1 MQHRFYFST
10 NTIIVT
16 HSFHSCK
23 MLIPIIEQVHEPSK
37 IRRSTMSILDECC
50 KTSESL
56 AMASVPMQEWCE
68 PYDWNTALS
77 KGTIFPCLN
86 MEFFR
91 AQDIPCSICSE
102 SQSPQAK
109 KLNEINTI
117 SFAVNDLTLYL
128 DTHPTC
134 EKGLSLLKELLKKRL
149 DLLAEYAE
157 EYVPLTHLSM
167 ITGTPDTCEYGWP
180 EGPLPWEG
188 GHI

>member
-1 MQHRFYFST
+1 
-10 NTIIVT
+10 
-16 HSFHSCK
+16 
-23 MLIPIIEQVHEPSK
+23 
-37 IRRSTMSILDECC
+37 MSILDECC
-50 KTSESL
+50 KTSETL

-77 KGTIFPCLN
+77 KGTIFPCLH

-91 AQDIPCSICSE
+91 AEDIPCSICSE
-102 SQSPQAK
+102 NQSPQAK
-109 KLNEINTI
+109 KLNEINTV
-117 SFAVNDLTLYL
+117 SFAINDLTLYL

-134 EKGLSLLKELLKKRL
+134 EKGLSLLKDLLKKRL

-167 ITGTPDTCEYGWP
+167 ITGTPDTREYGWP

>member
-1 MQHRFYFST
+1 
-10 NTIIVT
+10 
-16 HSFHSCK
+16 
-23 MLIPIIEQVHEPSK
+23 
-37 IRRSTMSILDECC
+37 MSILDECC
-50 KTSESL
+50 KTSETL
-56 AMASVPMQEWCE
+56 AMASVPLQEWCE
-68 PYDWNTALS
+68 PNDLNTALS

-91 AQDIPCSICSE
+91 AEDIPCSICNE
-102 SQSPQAK
+102 NQSPQAK

-117 SFAVNDLTLYL
+117 S
-128 DTHPTC
+128 
-134 EKGLSLLKELLKKRL
+134 LLKKRL

-157 EYVPLTHLSM
+157 EFVPLTHLSM